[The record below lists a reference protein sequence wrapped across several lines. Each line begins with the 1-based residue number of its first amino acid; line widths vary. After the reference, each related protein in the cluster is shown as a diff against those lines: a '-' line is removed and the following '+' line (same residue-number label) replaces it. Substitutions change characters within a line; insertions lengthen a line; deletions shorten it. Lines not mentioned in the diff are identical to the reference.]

1 MFVHVSASFVAVIT
15 LSVLGQD
22 WAGVVEILVAM
33 MPVYI
38 ALQGA
43 NYVKSGFENWKKISK
58 SEPEDKVPEE
68 ESVDG

>member
-1 MFVHVSASFVAVIT
+1 MFFHVSASFVAAIA

-22 WAGVVEILVAM
+22 WSGVVDILMAM

-43 NYVKSGFENWKKISK
+43 NYVKSGFENWKKIST
-58 SEPEDKVPEE
+58 SVPKEE
-68 ESVDG
+68 EQEEAVDG

>member
-15 LSVLGQD
+15 LSALGQD
-22 WAGVVEILVAM
+22 WSGVVDILMAM

-43 NYVKSGFENWKKISK
+43 NYVKSGFENWKKISTSAPK
-58 SEPEDKVPEE
+58 EE
-68 ESVDG
+68 ESDEAVDG